1 VRFFFPALPLVS
13 SRSVSVC
20 SIFSS
25 ERKNAAPPLRLKFSC
40 QKATY
45 QHINNGSV
53 TVLLP
58 VRAGVLRL
66 ARVGSCIVGCALLAF
81 TGCWKN
87 EPIDEAKA
95 AGKTTADFPQ
105 ITADIFEPMDGGI
118 DLSPEEIMGRNT
130 WNLWSGGNQHFWNQA
145 AQDSFGLMDLLKML
159 DNRKFSRGERF
170 KTLGLINEPGFQA
183 RAPTEPDELGLCL
196 DRQITPEPPGIDE
209 TVYGKPSGVLG
220 FRLFPNPEFDDEA
233 RKKWDGKRF
242 YEDPS
247 YYNDNKLIRPYRVG
261 VACGAC
267 HIAPN
272 PSNPPADPENPRWEN
287 LASAIGNQYIN
298 EGKVFACNVEKG
310 GFFYEMLAVQPR
322 GTSDT
327 SRIATDHINNPN
339 AINAIFLLAERE
351 RIAKI
356 ATPEKMA
363 GGTLALPE
371 TEEEMHVP
379 HILKDGADSIGVR
392 GATIRVYVNIGTFS
406 EYWLTRHNRLI
417 GLTPQQPFE
426 IPYAREHSVFWRA
439 TEERLDNIAAF
450 FRKLKSFRLADARE
464 GQAYITTD
472 AVVMTRGKEVFAESC
487 AACHSSKQPPP
498 NIDPRSGEGKA
509 WFRVEVMKPD
519 FLENNFLSNDKRYPL
534 TKIETNS
541 ARAFATNAKAGHV
554 WDNFSSLTYKEL
566 SPVDELEFFNPF
578 DETHP
583 IKFKPKDRNVAPGY
597 YRTPS
602 LVSVWSSAPLL
613 HNNMLGKFT
622 GDPSVAGRMEAFNDA
637 VEKLFWPEKRV
648 GKDSIWR
655 TQDDCSLHLRKEF
668 LPPPLRALRALA
680 DRDGYIK
687 FGMIPKGTPVNL
699 IGNLEPDFRNIAVF
713 RKVAEKLI
721 KLKTTKLSRDEAA
734 AEFTKLIPDLLAA
747 NKCPDFVE
755 DKGHYFGTDLP
766 DTDKRALIEYLKTF

>member
-1 VRFFFPALPLVS
+1 M
-13 SRSVSVC
+13 
-20 SIFSS
+20 
-25 ERKNAAPPLRLKFSC
+25 
-40 QKATY
+40 
-45 QHINNGSV
+45 

-392 GATIRVYVNIGTFS
+392 GATIRVYVNIGMFS

-439 TEERLDNIAAF
+439 TEERLDNIATF

-509 WFRVEVMKPD
+509 WFHVEVMKPD

-541 ARAFATNAKAGHV
+541 ARAFATNAKASHV

-622 GDPSVAGRMEAFNDA
+622 CDPSVAGRMEAFNDA